1 MNWLGR
7 VLKEP
12 LLHFLVL
19 AAGLFVLSRFY
30 TATSPAVAP
39 DMIVVSEQRIKSL
52 ILGFQ
57 RTWQRSPTRQELD
70 GLVEDFI
77 KEEVFYREALAM
89 GLDRDDTLIR
99 RRLRQ
104 KLEFVAEELADAVE
118 PTERQLQQFLDEHPD
133 SFRVERRATFSH
145 IYLSRERRGDSL
157 DADARLLLDKLRAD
171 RDGSVDPAE
180 QGDPFLLPHFHENLR
195 EGEISN
201 LFGQDFGSQLLTF
214 EPDQWSGPVE
224 SAYGLHLVLLH
235 EKTEG
240 RVPKLDEVRDAVRR
254 DWYAGRRA
262 ASKEEFFRA
271 LRDKYKVVVDEPDF
285 TSHDDIPPD
294 SE

>member
-7 VLKEP
+7 VFKEP

-19 AAGLFVLSRFY
+19 AAGLFMLSRFFSE
-30 TATSPAVAP
+30 TPSGENP
-39 DMIVVSEQRIKSL
+39 DTIVVSGQRIKSL
-52 ILGFQ
+52 ILAFH
-57 RTWQRSPTRQELD
+57 RTWQRPPSQQELD

-118 PTERQLQQFLDEHPD
+118 PTEQQLQQFLDEHPD
-133 SFRVERRATFSH
+133 SFRVERHATFSH
-145 IYLSRERRGDSL
+145 IYLSRDRRGDSL
-157 DADARLLLDKLRAD
+157 EADARQLLDKLRAAD
-171 RDGSVDPAE
+171 NEPFDPAD
-180 QGDPFLLPHFHENLR
+180 QGDSFLLPHYHENLR

-201 LFGQDFGSQLLTF
+201 LFGQDFGPQVLAV
-214 EPDQWSGPVE
+214 EAGQWSGPCA

-235 EKTEG
+235 EKTAG
-240 RVPKLDEVRDAVRR
+240 RVPTLDEVRAAVRR
-254 DWYAGRRA
+254 DWYAARRA
-262 ASKEEFFRA
+262 ASKKDFFLGLRKRYEVVIEMPKVTDEA
-271 LRDKYKVVVDEPDF
+271 LMTND
-285 TSHDDIPPD
+285 
-294 SE
+294 